1 MPPRESPRSILA
13 VLSFWLAGSAAV
25 LIGLLAACEFLAGGC
40 AFPWVAGAV
49 AIVVVALQRGLVA
62 ALARPL
68 GGLLADAEQ
77 ARAGH
82 AAAEPFKVSGGGLRE
97 TESLAAII
105 NRMGSDHFASRR
117 QLEEKVNLANAALVA
132 TVEQLQHRSAELNQR
147 TVDLEQALDTIRRI
161 ATTDSLTGLH
171 NRRHFDERLAEML
184 ARAQRY
190 DEPTAMILIDVD
202 KFKEINDTLGHGAG
216 DAVLVGL
223 GEIFKSRARASDISA
238 RLGGDEFA
246 FILPRTGAEEAR
258 ALADSLLAMVV
269 AHEFFYGAARI
280 PVTLSIGVCHYLH
293 VPCEAEALYKAADD
307 ALYQAKRGGRNQ
319 VAILSFTE

>member
-1 MPPRESPRSILA
+1 MSPRESSRSFRA
-13 VLSFWLAGSAAV
+13 VLVFWLAGSVAV

-40 AFPWVAGAV
+40 AFAWIAGAV
-49 AIVVVALQRGLVA
+49 LVVAVVLQRGLVA

-77 ARAGH
+77 ARDGH
-82 AAAEPFKVSGGGLRE
+82 VAAEPFKVSGCGLRE
-97 TESLAAII
+97 TERLAAII
-105 NRMGSDHFASRR
+105 NRMGSDHFESRR

-147 TVDLEQALDTIRRI
+147 TVDLEQALDTIKRI

-190 DEPTAMILIDVD
+190 DEPTALILIDVD

-223 GEIFKSRARASDISA
+223 GEIFKSRTRASDISA

-246 FILPRTGAEEAR
+246 FLLPRTGAEEAR

-269 AHEFFYGAARI
+269 AHGFFYGDTRI

-293 VPCEAEALYKAADD
+293 VPCEGEALYKSADD

-319 VAILSFTE
+319 VAILSFSE

>member
-1 MPPRESPRSILA
+1 MPPRESSRSFRA
-13 VLSFWLAGSAAV
+13 VLAFWLAGSAAV

-40 AFPWVAGAV
+40 ALPWIAGAV
-49 AIVVVALQRGLVA
+49 VVVAVALHRGLIA

-68 GGLLADAEQ
+68 GGLLTDAEQ

-97 TESLAAII
+97 TERLAAII
-105 NRMGSDHFASRR
+105 NRMGSDHFESRR

-161 ATTDSLTGLH
+161 ATIDSLTGLH

-223 GEIFKSRARASDISA
+223 GEIFKSRTRASDISA

-269 AHEFFYGAARI
+269 AHEFFYGATRI

-293 VPCEAEALYKAADD
+293 VPCEGEALYKSADD